1 MRSGDRQDCPFFQ
14 APASRRFRCGPFGR
28 VGAASGTI
36 GNVLEWYDFSIYEAS
51 ARRWQMMRFAAHA
64 EL

>member
-1 MRSGDRQDCPFFQ
+1 
-14 APASRRFRCGPFGR
+14 